1 MAVPNYFTSLVSAE
15 INFETFNASNKILK
29 AYCLIQSPD
38 GAYLAFVV
46 ADMQPYK
53 RLCPSVH
60 PSVGSFVRNDQVKK
74 WENERS

>member
-1 MAVPNYFTSLVSAE
+1 MAVLSYFTSLGAAE
-15 INFETFNASNKILK
+15 INSETENASNKILIV
-29 AYCLIQSPD
+29 YCLIQSPD
-38 GAYLAFVV
+38 GAYLAFEV
-46 ADMQPYK
+46 ADTQPYR